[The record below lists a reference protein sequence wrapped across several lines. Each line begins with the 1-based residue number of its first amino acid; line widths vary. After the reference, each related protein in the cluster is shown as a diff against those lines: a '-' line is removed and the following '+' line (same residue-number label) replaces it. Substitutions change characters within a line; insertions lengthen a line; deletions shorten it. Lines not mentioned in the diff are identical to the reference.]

1 MIIRNHTTN
10 YPTQRRRVRR
20 GFFSTRCLRPQR
32 RAVTARGRRVFSLT
46 VHFLSRIGICRSLR
60 SRAVMA
66 RLCVRKTISWQ
77 KTSLRTL
84 RLCVVFKG
92 LVVRLRIIIKI
103 VPKLELEIIH
113 GELNTWHLCT
123 STSATVHIKHCL
135 CAEKTQNIIDICRNI
150 NGICKN
156 ISGIFTNINDILTF
170 VRTPIDIIVHRRQV
184 RSAFSLL
191 SECVVAAFGVR
202 HRQAFT
208 AKKRQKMSRL
218 HEMITK
224 FNEMI
229 STHDVKTINFASVNT

>member
-20 GFFSTRCLRPQR
+20 GIFSTRCLRPQR

-92 LVVRLRIIIKI
+92 LVVRLRIIIKDI
-103 VPKLELEIIH
+103 V
-113 GELNTWHLCT
+113 LN
-123 STSATVHIKHCL
+123 
-135 CAEKTQNIIDICRNI
+135 
-150 NGICKN
+150 
-156 ISGIFTNINDILTF
+156 
-170 VRTPIDIIVHRRQV
+170 
-184 RSAFSLL
+184 FSKLL
-191 SECVVAAFGVR
+191 S
-202 HRQAFT
+202 
-208 AKKRQKMSRL
+208 AKYERLFRGKKSGKRPR
-218 HEMITK
+218 IPAC
-224 FNEMI
+224 
-229 STHDVKTINFASVNT
+229 STERRGLKCGTNSKYH